1 MHWTRCNFDLVTLKR
16 LKSHLWY
23 EKTIATLHWL
33 LIDASDIGSGGYLE
47 NVAGKRF
54 SGIYQLN
61 IESSVVNLVNDNQN
75 AVRILLIGSRVPEL
89 HEKAFEIA
97 ILHRV
102 VK

>member
-1 MHWTRCNFDLVTLKR
+1 MQSVK
-16 LKSHLWY
+16 
-23 EKTIATLHWL
+23 
-33 LIDASDIGSGGYLE
+33 
-47 NVAGKRF
+47 
-54 SGIYQLN
+54 LN

-75 AVRILLIGSRVPEL
+75 AIRILLVGSRVPEL